1 MFFVLCIPPL
11 PPWALLSLCSPRP
24 FDFFSLGPFL
34 NYSLGPFL
42 ALLSFPFHPSLH
54 LSPLPPP
61 PLSTSLCPFPS
72 PSISPPPHRSPY
84 HNPYPYPYPYPY
96 ANEIS
101 FPPFQNSFRD
111 KKKPL
116 VHTCKLRSTKYSIMH
131 TYILRDGGRREGGR
145 SKCWGREAGG
155 GRREKGE

>member
-11 PPWALLSLCSPRP
+11 PPWALSPLCSPRP

-34 NYSLGPFL
+34 NYSLSPFF

-84 HNPYPYPYPYPY
+84 HNPYPYP
-96 ANEIS
+96 
-101 FPPFQNSFRD
+101 
-111 KKKPL
+111 L
-116 VHTCKLRSTKYSIMH
+116 VHTCKLRSTEDLIMH
-131 TYILRDGGRREGGR
+131 TYILRDGGRREGGG
-145 SKCWGREAGG
+145 SKCWGR
-155 GRREKGE
+155 GREEERMNDDEKEKNQNM